1 MESNFSAV
9 SFIIAIVSGLLRL
22 DFVSIVD
29 CDGGGGGGGEVLDG
43 IFLTGEMTGRFSF
56 GLLPDGD
63 DIFVVF
69 IFLSLIGKF
78 FVAVAT
84 FCLIFFATLAVAF
97 LTLDDIVCLIDLSFF
112 DFLIFLSS
120 VVVESI
126 WSNARHRLSSSLS
139 IGTNS

>member
-1 MESNFSAV
+1 VESNFSAV
-9 SFIIAIVSGLLRL
+9 SLIIAIVSGLLRL

-29 CDGGGGGGGEVLDG
+29 CDGGGGGGEVLDG

-84 FCLIFFATLAVAF
+84 FCLIFFSTLAVAF
-97 LTLDDIVCLIDLSFF
+97 LTLDYIVCLIDLSFF

-120 VVVESI
+120 FVVESI
-126 WSNARHRLSSSLS
+126 
-139 IGTNS
+139 